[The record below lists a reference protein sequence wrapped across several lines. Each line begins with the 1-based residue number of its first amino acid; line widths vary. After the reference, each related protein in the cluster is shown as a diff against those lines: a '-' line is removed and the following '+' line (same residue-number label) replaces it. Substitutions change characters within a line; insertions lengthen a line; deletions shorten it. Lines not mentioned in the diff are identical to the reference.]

1 MASALSWLDFSAD
14 EQRRTREML
23 RLFEEKES
31 RDELGIGQVRDAFS
45 DLLFPGTSVLLTRAR
60 YFLIV
65 PWCGQYA
72 DSTAHYKRGRQT
84 LDMVERKA
92 LVALK
97 QAAPDATGIIGARA
111 GTAVKNLPSVLY
123 NQALERYGI
132 SRTAVESG
140 VRDEEEVG
148 EHVTR
153 EARGHW
159 TSSLPAAPA
168 GFPDLIDDGLRLSP
182 EEANWLQEQIT
193 AACPDTYLT
202 HVLLSD
208 WYVDGVDWPWSHPAA
223 QTAPAEI
230 VSILDDAELFS
241 LAMHGAALLYN
252 LLIAEWY
259 EAKELSNVSDPVESY
274 REALDE
280 WTEQALAHPKRSS
293 WDTTAMWRRV
303 MGQNPRI
310 EANILARRFLGEW
323 LDVFVGGDLQGVPDD
338 VALRQLIKQRERSI
352 KGAQSRLTNEKLLR
366 SWAGASGSRRLTY
379 RWGNVATLIADIHE
393 GLEPSDARA

>member
-1 MASALSWLDFSAD
+1 MASSLSWLDFSAE

-65 PWCGQYA
+65 PWCSQYA
-72 DSTAHYKRGRQT
+72 DSTAHYRRGRQT

-97 QAAPDATGIIGARA
+97 QAAPDEPGIIGARA

-132 SRTAVESG
+132 ARPAVETG
-140 VRDEEEVG
+140 VLDEEQLG

-153 EARGHW
+153 EAAGRW
-159 TSSLPAAPA
+159 VSSLPGAPP
-168 GFPDLIDDGLRLSP
+168 GFPDKIEDGLRLSP
-182 EEANWLQEQIT
+182 EEASWLQEQIT
-193 AACPDTYLT
+193 AACPDSYLT
-202 HVLLSD
+202 HVLLSE
-208 WYVDGVDWPWSHPAA
+208 WFVDGVDWPWSHPAKE
-223 QTAPAEI
+223 TATPEI
-230 VSILDDAELFS
+230 VSIVEDAELFS

-252 LLIAEWY
+252 LLIGEWY
-259 EAKELSNVSDPVESY
+259 ESKALSNVSDPVDTY
-274 REALDE
+274 RTALDD
-280 WTEQALAHPKRSS
+280 WAEQALAHPKRSL
-293 WDTTAMWRRV
+293 WDTAAMWRRV
-303 MGQNPRI
+303 MRQNPRL
-310 EANILARRFLGEW
+310 EGNIRARRFIGDW
-323 LDVFVGGDLQGVPDD
+323 LDVFVRGDIQGIADD

-379 RWGNVATLIADIHE
+379 RWGNVATVIADIHE
-393 GLEPSDARA
+393 ALEPSDARA